1 MRNNEHEFI
10 YFTKIS
16 IKTDESHTP
25 DIRAA
30 KVLEKYNCK
39 VTYKLTTEIVPVEV
53 KSDKDVYIDKY
64 GNQRTKTIR
73 PEKGAK
79 ARATTTPIRR
89 CSTVTRFI

>member
-1 MRNNEHEFI
+1 MRNNEREFI

-16 IKTDESHTP
+16 IKTDESNIP

-64 GNQRTKTIR
+64 GNQRTKTICL
-73 PEKGAK
+73 
-79 ARATTTPIRR
+79 RA
-89 CSTVTRFI
+89 